1 MELPWGQHKS
11 WGKAECGNLLSG
23 QQGSAIGS
31 SGWRCWRMFGH
42 HPRPGCYMSQPVV
55 EGLFLGARLAVW
67 ALLGAVPM
75 RDGGSAQTDHSPGDS
90 GTNNGQQHPVT
101 STCLLLI
108 LLIKI
113 QKNPHLSLPLAYNVL
128 WFLSPLLLKWCP
140 FHFTVI
146 L

>member
-1 MELPWGQHKS
+1 
-11 WGKAECGNLLSG
+11 
-23 QQGSAIGS
+23 
-31 SGWRCWRMFGH
+31 MFGH
-42 HPRPGCYMSQPVV
+42 HPRPGCYMSQPVL

-108 LLIKI
+108 LLIKSN
-113 QKNPHLSLPLAYNVL
+113 KPSPFPPTSLQRP
-128 WFLSPLLLKWCP
+128 
-140 FHFTVI
+140 VI
-146 L
+146 SVTTAP